1 MSKYFHSM
9 ITLTKHNHWDCYY
22 SAFPTDRRVI
32 KIVVFVILLL
42 EAVQS
47 AALTH
52 CTFQSLITG
61 FADPSLLNVVGTL
74 WCSIPLITGLSA
86 YMDIYARTL
95 DLLIKLLCHIMYQ
108 PAVAFI
114 TQGFY
119 CHRVSVLTRSKYAVT
134 VISMVRTLNTNLH
147 QALFDLNDRILSKA
161 LSRPACRSNHVSYT
175 N

>member
-1 MSKYFHSM
+1 
-9 ITLTKHNHWDCYY
+9 
-22 SAFPTDRRVI
+22 
-32 KIVVFVILLL
+32 
-42 EAVQS
+42 
-47 AALTH
+47 
-52 CTFQSLITG
+52 
-61 FADPSLLNVVGTL
+61 
-74 WCSIPLITGLSA
+74 
-86 YMDIYARTL
+86 MDIYARTL

-147 QALFDLNDRILSKA
+147 QALSDLNDRILSKA
-161 LSRPACRSNHVSYT
+161 LSRPACSSNHVSYT